1 MVIVAADIETYVGVR
16 SSSSASVSVITPTDL
31 SELLS
36 HYGFTMIVGGQAG
49 GREGG
54 GLLHHI
60 LGKGNHLV
68 V

>member
-36 HYGFTMIVGGQAG
+36 YYGFTMIVGRRLG
-49 GREGG
+49 GGG